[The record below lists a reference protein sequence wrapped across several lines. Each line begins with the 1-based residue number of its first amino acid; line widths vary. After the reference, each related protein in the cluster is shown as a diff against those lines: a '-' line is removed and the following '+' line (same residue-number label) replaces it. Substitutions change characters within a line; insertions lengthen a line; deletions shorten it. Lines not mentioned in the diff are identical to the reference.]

1 MRNLLISAAALAA
14 VSVFV
19 PTSSSL
25 AQGVVV
31 EGPGVGVRVGEP
43 RRWEE
48 RREERWGER
57 RRWRERE
64 VRGCRT
70 ITIQRDD
77 GSMRR
82 IRKCGDGD

>member
-14 VSVFV
+14 LVTFV

-25 AQGVVV
+25 AQGVVI

-48 RREERWGER
+48 RREERREH
-57 RRWRERE
+57 RWRERE
-64 VRGCRT
+64 VRGDCRT

-77 GSMRR
+77 GSVRR
-82 IRKCGDGD
+82 IRKCGD

>member
-14 VSVFV
+14 LTIFV
-19 PTSSSL
+19 PASSSL
-25 AQGVVV
+25 AQGVVI

-48 RREERWGER
+48 RREERGER
-57 RRWRERE
+57 RRWRDRE
-64 VRGCRT
+64 VRRDCRT

-77 GSMRR
+77 GSMKR
-82 IRKCGDGD
+82 IRKCD